1 MVKKKNNNNLLTEI
15 VKLNIN
21 QKQKAFLL
29 VYMKLYIDT
38 VNALVHDILLGKLQ
52 YNNLSTV
59 MFKAPLPSA
68 IKCQCIRDAKSI
80 INKYKNALHK
90 YDKKVKDNNGIY
102 YTSGK
107 KKGKLIK
114 KPRLP
119 KLKTLVYYVNNQ
131 NYHINDDFIN
141 FPVLINNKSTRI
153 NLNAIITKRQYQ
165 LFKNKLGLLRITI
178 KNGKLVA
185 CVQYE
190 LQEVKTSDNGNI
202 MGIDIGLKC
211 PAVSFDTN
219 GKIRFF
225 GNGRFN
231 RYMRRK
237 FFDKRKKLQRNKKY
251 RVIKRIKNKESR
263 IMKDINHKISRQ
275 IVNEAI
281 AQDIKIIKLE
291 DIKNI
296 RKNITKRTTRTS
308 RKNIKSK
315 NYRKYQDSSRKNNR
329 FVNSWSFGQLQKFI
343 EYKAKKAGILVLFVR
358 PEYTSKECPICHA
371 LNETKDRKYICKCG
385 FHKHRDVVGAMNI
398 CVSAKIVGN
407 RQSA

>member
-1 MVKKKNNNNLLTEI
+1 MDKKRNNNNLLTEI

-29 VYMKLYIDT
+29 VHMKLYIDT
-38 VNALVHDILLGKLQ
+38 VNALVHDILLGKLH

-80 INKYKNALHK
+80 INKYKDTLHK
-90 YDKKVKDNNGIY
+90 YNEKVKDNNGIY
-102 YTSGK
+102 YIIGK

-119 KLKTLVYYVNNQ
+119 KLKLLVYYVNNQ
-131 NYHINDDFIN
+131 NYHINDNFIN

-153 NLNAIITKRQYQ
+153 NLNAIIAERQYQ

-190 LQEVKTSDNGNI
+190 LQEVKTFDNGNI

-211 PAVSFDTN
+211 PAVSYDTN

-251 RVIKRIKNKESR
+251 RAIKRIKNKESR

-281 AQDIKIIKLE
+281 ARNVKIIKLE
-291 DIKNI
+291 NIKNI

-308 RKNIKSK
+308 RKNVKNK
-315 NYRKYQDSSRKNNR
+315 NYRKYQDICRKNNR

-343 EYKAKKAGILVLFVR
+343 KYKAIKAGIQVIYVN
-358 PEYTSKECPICHA
+358 PVNTSKECPVCHA
-371 LNETKDRKYICKCG
+371 VNQSNDRKYRCNCG
-385 FHKHRDVVGAMNI
+385 FHHHRDVVGAMNI
-398 CVSAKIVGN
+398 CVSTKIVGN